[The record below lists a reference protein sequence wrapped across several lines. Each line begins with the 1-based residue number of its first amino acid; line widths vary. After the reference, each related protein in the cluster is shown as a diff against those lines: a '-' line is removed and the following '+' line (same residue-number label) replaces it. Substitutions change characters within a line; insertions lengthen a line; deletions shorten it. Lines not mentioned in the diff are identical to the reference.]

1 MEEVDRSA
9 ERQLNTSGVTLNAD
23 LEPKNPSPNT
33 NDLYIHYMDTSTG
46 TPPSLED
53 KKALPNC
60 GSKDGNIIHVLK
72 HCISTSVAAVLMC
85 MK

>member
-1 MEEVDRSA
+1 MSW
-9 ERQLNTSGVTLNAD
+9 NS
-23 LEPKNPSPNT
+23 SPYT

-46 TPPSLED
+46 TPPSLEE

-60 GSKDGNIIHVLK
+60 GNKDENTIHVLK
-72 HCISTSVAAVLMC
+72 KIISTSVATVLKC